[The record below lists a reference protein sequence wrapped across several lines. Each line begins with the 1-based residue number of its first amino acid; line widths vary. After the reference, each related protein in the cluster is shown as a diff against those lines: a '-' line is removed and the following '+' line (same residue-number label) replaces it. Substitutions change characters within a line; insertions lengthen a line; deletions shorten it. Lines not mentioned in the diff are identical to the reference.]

1 MTKILMFQNKA
12 VHLHHQNETDV
23 KMNEIEY
30 YKLEQR
36 NILDP
41 ENNRSVHR
49 LKHKGRVDGN
59 DFIKEV
65 VHRSGYNKAVITGV
79 LVGVA
84 EELAEQ
90 LGSGFAVELPGIGV
104 FSIGVKMKTDK
115 KRGEEEMTET
125 EGKTPDARSLRLDHI
140 NFRKNKDF
148 FSEVDDYFGKQK
160 ISRVY
165 GKEGVR
171 IKKSKYP
178 QVKNRMIVA
187 REFLASHP
195 FMTVRDYAT
204 ITGLSYSAAQR
215 ELKTSWN
222 DPAYGITAEGNG
234 SHRVYILR

>member
-1 MTKILMFQNKA
+1 MHKRNKT
-12 VHLHHQNETDV
+12 VV

-41 ENNRSVHR
+41 ENNRTVHR
-49 LKHKGRVDGN
+49 LKHKGRVEGK

-65 VHRSGYNKAVITGV
+65 EHRSGYNESIITGV

-90 LGSGFAVELPGIGV
+90 LGRGFSVELPGVGY
-104 FSIGVKMKTDK
+104 FSIGVRMKSGNK
-115 KRGEEEMTET
+115 QTEANASET
-125 EGKTPDARSLRLDHI
+125 KDKTPDARQLRLDHI

-148 FSEVDDYFGKQK
+148 YNATEKHFDRQK

-187 REFLASHP
+187 REFLAEHP
-195 FMTVRDYAT
+195 FMTVRDYAK

-215 ELKTSWN
+215 ELRDSWDN
-222 DPAYGITAEGNG
+222 PAYGITAMGEG

>member
-1 MTKILMFQNKA
+1 MHKRYKT
-12 VHLHHQNETDV
+12 VV

-49 LKHKGRVDGN
+49 LKHKGRIDGTQ
-59 DFIKEV
+59 FIKEV
-65 VHRSGYNKAVITGV
+65 VHRSGYEKSVITGV
-79 LVGVA
+79 FVGVA
-84 EELAEQ
+84 DELAEL
-90 LGSGFAVELPGIGV
+90 LGKGFSVELPGIGV
-104 FSIGVKMKTDK
+104 FSIGVKMKSDK
-115 KRGEEEMTET
+115 KPSKTNEAET
-125 EGKTPDARSLRLDHI
+125 DDKTPDARQLRLDHI
-140 NFRKNKDF
+140 NFRKNKHLYNA
-148 FSEVDDYFGKQK
+148 VDGYFRKLK

-187 REFLASHP
+187 REFLADHP
-195 FMTVRDYAT
+195 FMTIRDYAT

-215 ELKTSWN
+215 ELRASWDN
-222 DPAYGITAEGNG
+222 PAYGITAKGEG

>member
-1 MTKILMFQNKA
+1 
-12 VHLHHQNETDV
+12 
-23 KMNEIEY
+23 MNEIEY

-49 LKHKGRVDGN
+49 LKHKGRIGGEQ
-59 DFIKEV
+59 FIKEV
-65 VHRSGYNKAVITGV
+65 VHRSSYNKAVITGV
-79 LVGVA
+79 LIGVA
-84 EELAEQ
+84 DELAEQ
-90 LGSGFAVELPGIGV
+90 LGKGFAVELPGIGV
-104 FSIGVKMKTDK
+104 FNIGVKMKTNK
-115 KRGEEEMTET
+115 KQADSEGNET
-125 EGKTPDARSLRLDHI
+125 EEKTLDARYLRLDHI
-140 NFRKNKDF
+140 NYRKNKDLYKA
-148 FSEVDDYFGKQK
+148 VDEQFRKQK

-187 REFLASHP
+187 REFLANHP

-215 ELKTSWN
+215 ELKASWE
-222 DPAYGITAEGNG
+222 DPAYGIAAKGYG